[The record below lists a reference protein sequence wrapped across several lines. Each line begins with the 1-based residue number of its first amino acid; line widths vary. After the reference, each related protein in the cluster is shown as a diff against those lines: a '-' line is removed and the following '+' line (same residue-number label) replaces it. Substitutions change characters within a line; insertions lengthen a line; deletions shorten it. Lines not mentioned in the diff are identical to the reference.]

1 RGGHGGRV
9 LRNRTGRRDG
19 LSRLLAVIGVA
30 LVLAPAAAAKV
41 FVIEGRG
48 WGHGLGMSQWGAE
61 GFAEHGVG
69 YRAILAHYY
78 PGTQLARM
86 AGSSVRVPLAD
97 GRAQF
102 VVASRAPFRVVAD
115 GHRRVLRPGRYA
127 VPSRRLR
134 PRSASTRAR
143 DRSRSTAAPIGGRSR
158 SRVGPARSRR

>member
-1 RGGHGGRV
+1 GRGDPDGQPRAELHVAPGAQGRRPRAGSRRSCRARPRACSGNGRADGAGHRARPRRGGHGGRV
-9 LRNRTGRRDG
+9 LRNRTGRSDG

-86 AGSSVRVPLAD
+86 AGSSVRVLLAD
-97 GRAQF
+97 SRAQF
-102 VVASRAPFRVVAD
+102 VVAS
-115 GHRRVLRPGRYA
+115 
-127 VPSRRLR
+127 
-134 PRSASTRAR
+134 
-143 DRSRSTAAPIGGRSR
+143 
-158 SRVGPARSRR
+158 